1 MSFVYGDNMGD
12 TVAKIHYDS
21 SGTARSIEGQHSL
34 VGDVHGRCVERL
46 EHDLGRLLPVGLGV
60 EGGLSEENWVLLWG
74 HTQLVVEGVVP
85 DLLHVVPVGHDSVL
99 NGVLQGED
107 TSLGLGLVSHVR
119 VLLAHAHHHALVA
132 GTTHDRGED
141 GPVRR
146 NVIQKRN
153 VTNMSRD
160 KKEVK

>member
-1 MSFVYGDNMGD
+1 M
-12 TVAKIHYDS
+12 
-21 SGTARSIEGQHSL
+21 
-34 VGDVHGRCVERL
+34 
-46 EHDLGRLLPVGLGV
+46 
-60 EGGLSEENWVLLWG
+60 LLWG
-74 HTQLVVEGVVP
+74 DTQLVVEGVVP

-107 TSLGLGLVSHVR
+107 TSLGLGLVPHVR

-146 NVIQKRN
+146 NVVQKRN

-160 KKEVK
+160 KKVRGDQKTYLGASSPAKPALHMPEPLSTTRAWTSSPILLERI